1 MCIFW
6 RTKSSR
12 YPKNGLPGGSVVKIC
27 LQCRSRGRCGFNLW
41 IRKILWRRTWQP
53 TPVFLS
59 GESHEQRSLVGYS
72 PRGHKKTQLRRLIT
86 YLHTLKTALTDMF
99 WRLKDQFFE
108 KVTFYCACEVLSMGC
123 YVSVKTMLS

>member
-1 MCIFW
+1 M
-6 RTKSSR
+6 
-12 YPKNGLPGGSVVKIC
+12 
-27 LQCRSRGRCGFNLW
+27 
-41 IRKILWRRTWQP
+41 
-53 TPVFLS
+53 
-59 GESHEQRSLVGYS
+59 GYS

-86 YLHTLKTALTDMF
+86 HLHTLKTALTDMF